1 MFCKAKSEEKKTF
14 FARRFLTIFK
24 QKCFNLRPLLFIT
37 FPQGFRISK
46 NMEQRLREVGG
57 KRRLNG
63 TSKVNTQTYGQTHG
77 QTDGHFKSGPML
89 WKLIDDKNVTS
100 IVVWWSYFAHSCCQR
115 HVTLFCC
122 NFTFVVIYAPILGKI
137 VLAQSC
143 SCKKFVLFHVCS
155 IIGSFNLLF
164 YHSTIVSIYFLH
176 NFDIESF
183 HY

>member
-1 MFCKAKSEEKKTF
+1 MGAK
-14 FARRFLTIFK
+14 R
-24 QKCFNLRPLLFIT
+24 
-37 FPQGFRISK
+37 G
-46 NMEQRLREVGG
+46 
-57 KRRLNG
+57 LNG

-155 IIGSFNLLF
+155 IIGSFNHSIILLICYSIIPQLYQYIF
-164 YHSTIVSIYFLH
+164 YIILILNHFIIK
-176 NFDIESF
+176 SF
-183 HY
+183 HHSNIPSYHHYIIQYSHPSNIPPFHH